1 MMRNIFYNTS
11 SFKFFRRQVKP
22 NEMEKEFI
30 SLIYSKD
37 KNKNILSEKNNINYN
52 SKIYPL
58 DIKKSG
64 NISTKDRNINLDF
77 FYQKHSLDLIN
88 KIRDLFIEFDED
100 RSNTFDQNEFYQMF
114 NINKIPIK
122 MEEII
127 YLFKFTKNKKVISF
141 SELIHLTFDPDFDKR
156 YKEIIEKIKP
166 RCEIGIICPMDFSGM
181 LSHLCEFGKLSPD
194 AKKFHKKA
202 KGKFNFPNFL
212 TLNNNSYNPR
222 RRISEQFDKENNV
235 INNNVKSLR
244 LSLKDI
250 DLQKRASSIK
260 RLSVKINKN
269 LNDSTYEADFFNRV
283 NELKKE
289 NQNMSNTLKTI
300 IEITNKKVLR
310 YEKLFKNTNY
320 KNNIEKSKKRLANSM
335 DIVHKINPEISK
347 DYISFCPLKEEFI
360 NVKTGNTFDFNLI
373 KDYKNR
379 KCFNNKIKNNTINFN
394 NTSFKNTFNQI
405 NKNKKKEYNSLYKK
419 KFIREKII
427 KKEGNLLSFLKNE

>member
-1 MMRNIFYNTS
+1 MRNIFYNTS

-77 FYQKHSLDLIN
+77 FYQKHSLDLIS

-122 MEEII
+122 MDEII
-127 YLFKFTKNKKVISF
+127 YLFKFNKHKKVISF

-166 RCEIGIICPMDFSGM
+166 RCEIGIVCPMDFSGM

-194 AKKFHKKA
+194 AKKFHKKV
-202 KGKFNFPNFL
+202 KGKFNFPNYSL
-212 TLNNNSYNPR
+212 TFNNNFYNNR
-222 RRISEQFDKENNV
+222 KRFSEQFDIESNV
-235 INNNVKSLR
+235 KNNNNKLLR
-244 LSLKDI
+244 LNSKEMNI
-250 DLQKRASSIK
+250 QNKRSSIK
-260 RLSVKINKN
+260 RMSIKGNKS
-269 LNDSTYEADFFNRV
+269 LNDSMCETDFFKRV

-310 YEKLFKNTNY
+310 YEKLFNNTDY
-320 KNNIEKSKKRLANSM
+320 KNKIEKSKIRLAHSM
-335 DIVHKINPEISK
+335 NIVHKINPKINNA
-347 DYISFCPLKEEFI
+347 YISFFPLKEEFI
-360 NVKTGNTFDFNLI
+360 NLKTGNNFDFNLI
-373 KDYKNR
+373 KDYKSK
-379 KCFNNKIKNNTINFN
+379 KCLSNKKKNKTSIFN
-394 NTSFKNTFNQI
+394 NTNFKPILSEI
-405 NKNKKKEYNSLYKK
+405 NKNKKYDYFYKK

-427 KKEGNLLSFLKNE
+427 KKGGNLLSFKIDE